1 MSDQFE
7 DRIFRACINDF
18 YQTIVRT
25 AEGGWPAEYN
35 LRDFFTEMG
44 KGQDGIEISLL
55 TMANYTSVCALMYRL
70 MNKMGVVEFT
80 KRYPAWQYIL
90 IEFRSRR
97 SIYGI
102 ALAPVAAQTRDA
114 SLRDA
119 DPALP
124 VVVHIL

>member
-35 LRDFFTEMG
+35 LRDFFISIAEG
-44 KGQDGIEISLL
+44 NDGIETSLL
-55 TMANYTSVCALMYRL
+55 TMANYTSVCALMHRL
-70 MNKMGVVEFT
+70 MNKMGVVKFT
-80 KRYPAWQYIL
+80 KKYPTWQYIM

-102 ALAPVAAQTRDA
+102 ALAPEAARDTVLTR
-114 SLRDA
+114 LNK
-119 DPALP
+119 
-124 VVVHIL
+124 I

>member
-1 MSDQFE
+1 MELDVMSDPFE

-25 AEGGWPAEYN
+25 PESGLSEQYN
-35 LRDFFTEMG
+35 LREFFTEMG
-44 KGQDGIEISLL
+44 KGQDGIETSLL
-55 TMANYTSVCALMYRL
+55 TMANYTSVCALMHRL

-80 KRYPAWQYIL
+80 KKYPTWQYIM

-102 ALAPVAAQTRDA
+102 ALTPETARHTVLTR
-114 SLRDA
+114 LNN
-119 DPALP
+119 
-124 VVVHIL
+124 I

>member
-1 MSDQFE
+1 MSDPFE

-25 AEGGWPAEYN
+25 PESGLSEQYN
-35 LRDFFTEMG
+35 LREFFTEMG
-44 KGQDGIEISLL
+44 KGQDGIETSLL
-55 TMANYTSVCALMYRL
+55 TMANYTSVCALMHRL

-80 KRYPAWQYIL
+80 KRYPTWQYIM

-102 ALAPVAAQTRDA
+102 ALAPEAARDTVLTR
-114 SLRDA
+114 LNK
-119 DPALP
+119 
-124 VVVHIL
+124 V

>member
-1 MSDQFE
+1 MELDVMSDKFE

-25 AEGGWPAEYN
+25 SEGWWPVEYN
-35 LRDFFTEMG
+35 LRDFFTEMA
-44 KGQDGIEISLL
+44 KGQDGIETSLL
-55 TMANYTSVCALMYRL
+55 TMANYTSVCALMHRL

-80 KRYPAWQYIL
+80 KRYPTWQYIM

-102 ALAPVAAQTRDA
+102 ALAPEAARDTVLA
-114 SLRDA
+114 RLNK
-119 DPALP
+119 
-124 VVVHIL
+124 I

>member
-1 MSDQFE
+1 MELDVMSDPFE

-25 AEGGWPAEYN
+25 SESGLSEQYN
-35 LRDFFTEMG
+35 LREFFTEMA
-44 KGQDGIEISLL
+44 KGQDGIETALL
-55 TMANYTSVCALMYRL
+55 TMANYTSVCALMHRL

-80 KRYPAWQYIL
+80 KRYPTWQYIM

-102 ALAPVAAQTRDA
+102 ALTPETARHTVLTR
-114 SLRDA
+114 LNN
-119 DPALP
+119 
-124 VVVHIL
+124 I

>member
-7 DRIFRACINDF
+7 DRIFRACIADF

-25 AEGGWPAEYN
+25 DEVGWPAEYN

-44 KGQDGIEISLL
+44 EGQDGIKISLL

-80 KRYPAWQYIL
+80 KKYPTWQYIM

-97 SIYGI
+97 SISGI
-102 ALAPVAAQTRDA
+102 ALAPVGAHIHDA
-114 SLRDA
+114 SMRNS
-119 DPALP
+119 
-124 VVVHIL
+124 ILTRLNNI

>member
-1 MSDQFE
+1 MELDVMSDPFE

-25 AEGGWPAEYN
+25 SEVGWPAECN
-35 LRDFFTEMG
+35 LRDFFIGMGKEMA
-44 KGQDGIEISLL
+44 KGQDGIETSLL
-55 TMANYTSVCALMYRL
+55 TMANYTGVCALMHRL

-80 KRYPAWQYIL
+80 KKYPTWQYIM

-102 ALAPVAAQTRDA
+102 SLTPEAARHTVLTR
-114 SLRDA
+114 LNN
-119 DPALP
+119 
-124 VVVHIL
+124 I

>member
-25 AEGGWPAEYN
+25 DEVGLPAEYN
-35 LRDFFTEMG
+35 LRDFFIEMAEG
-44 KGQDGIEISLL
+44 KDGIETSLL
-55 TMANYTSVCALMYRL
+55 TMANYTSVCALMHRL

-80 KRYPAWQYIL
+80 KRYPTWQYIL

-102 ALAPVAAQTRDA
+102 ALGPEAARDVVLTR
-114 SLRDA
+114 LKN
-119 DPALP
+119 
-124 VVVHIL
+124 I